1 MNKNPNFFIIGAPK
15 CGTTSLAAWLAE
27 HPNIYMS
34 PIKEPFFFSQDIGNC
49 WRYGKAA
56 YERLFNKVESIHTA
70 IGEASTTY
78 LFSKIAIPIIEQEL
92 SGARYIVMVRN
103 PVDMAYSLH
112 EQQLRSL
119 NENIEDFRTAWQLA
133 AERRLGR
140 NVPPGCKD
148 PVLLDYPS
156 WCRLGSQLE
165 RLFTLVPRER
175 VLILV
180 LDDLKENARREYLR
194 VLDFLGVPDDG
205 RTEFPVYNPARQW
218 RSRRVAGAV
227 RALAKG
233 VARMKYVRGWLPRR
247 SLGLVRRLEK
257 WNTRYRPRPPMPS
270 DLRAELEAYFEEEVQ
285 KLEQLLGRAFPHW
298 RSEAAAMK

>member
-1 MNKNPNFFIIGAPK
+1 MKQPNFFIIGAPK

-27 HPNIYMS
+27 HPNVYMS
-34 PIKEPFFFSQDIGNC
+34 PIKEPFFFSEDIKYRWCTDWNT
-49 WRYGKAA
+49 YQKLFEAA
-56 YERLFNKVESIHTA
+56 TSEELA
-70 IGEASTTY
+70 IGEASTFY
-78 LFSKIAIPIIEQEL
+78 LFSRVAVPTIEKKIPN
-92 SGARYIVMVRN
+92 ARYIVMVRN
-103 PVDMAYSLH
+103 PVDMVYSLH